1 VDLAAVKDDKT
12 LAKKLAKDFE
22 MHTTQVSEWK
32 QLLLDSA
39 TRKAKSVE
47 SDIRVMHAKIGY
59 LTLENDI
66 LEGALSTAG
75 LQSVKR

>member
-1 VDLAAVKDDKT
+1 MALAAVKGDKT

-32 QLLLDSA
+32 QLLLDPA

-47 SDIRVMHAKIGY
+47 SDIRVMHAKIGQ
-59 LTLENDI
+59 LTMENDI
-66 LEGALSTAG
+66 LEGRLARRDCRA
-75 LQSVKR
+75 